1 MRADPDLIVESGYV
15 EDGGARATKQ
25 LLSRRDPPTAIFA
38 VNDMTAVGAY
48 SVARRLGLRI
58 PQDLAVVGYN
68 NIPLA
73 RRLIPGLTTIHV
85 PAHEFGI
92 MATRLL
98 LDQIE
103 SGQRPARQVVFQPE
117 LVVRGSTGVGAD
129 VEVAPAAV
137 MRE

>member
-1 MRADPDLIVESGYV
+1 MA
-15 EDGGARATKQ
+15 
-25 LLSRRDPPTAIFA
+25 
-38 VNDMTAVGAY
+38 AVGAH
-48 SVARRLGLRI
+48 SVARGLGLRI
-58 PQDLAVVGYN
+58 PDDLAVVGYN

-73 RRLIPGLTTIHV
+73 GRLIPGLTTVHV

-117 LVVRGSTGVGAD
+117 LVVRGSTVVGAD
-129 VEVAPAAV
+129 VGLAPAAL